1 MFLNTVKRI
10 RLRQEELQG
19 QNLLV
24 LLESK
29 CGWRLGCDEDGMIS
43 VLMDWILSKHAARF
57 PIIQNIPACDMEFE
71 WLVSQASLAC
81 LEGFRCPLVL
91 AGV

>member
-1 MFLNTVKRI
+1 
-10 RLRQEELQG
+10 
-19 QNLLV
+19 
-24 LLESK
+24 
-29 CGWRLGCDEDGMIS
+29 MIS

-71 WLVSQASLAC
+71 RLVSQVSLAC